1 MRKLILILT
10 LACSPALHAASLQY
24 DFSYTFND
32 GEQLYGSLMGTLL
45 GDGDTIQVDAVTDLH
60 YTAPLR
66 NDCCLPD
73 FSYDTLAPWSG
84 SGTVSV
90 SGATM
95 DFQSTA
101 PWFNEDYWGFGPNVP
116 ISVTAAIFDAYFD
129 ITCLEFC
136 GEFIQAES
144 FNSTNWQIVAVPV
157 PPAFLLFGTGLGLL
171 GWLRRTARRV
181 R

>member
-1 MRKLILILT
+1 MRRLLVLILLFWGT
-10 LACSPALHAASLQY
+10 LGQAASLQY
-24 DFSYTFND
+24 DFSYTFTD

-45 GDGDTIQVDAVTDLH
+45 SDDDTIQVDGLLDLH

-84 SGTVSV
+84 PGVVSL

-95 DFQSTA
+95 DFASEPPAAYQDAWALTA
-101 PWFNEDYWGFGPNVP
+101 
-116 ISVTAAIFDAYFD
+116 SATIFDAYFD

-136 GEFIQAES
+136 GEYVQGET
-144 FNSTNWQIVAVPV
+144 FNAASWQIAAVPV
-157 PPAFLLFGTGLGLL
+157 PPAFLLFASGIGVL
-171 GWLRRTARRV
+171 GWLRKRRA
-181 R
+181 